1 MTRSE
6 LHAHA
11 ERLGIP
17 RRTLA
22 QVKDLFAKCEKKNKR
37 KAISQANLLLN
48 HGRLEDD
55 AMAYVREYLA

>member
-1 MTRSE
+1 MNRTE

-17 RRTLA
+17 KRTLA
-22 QVKDLFAKCEKKNKR
+22 QVVETLNQAKKR
-37 KAISQANLLLN
+37 NADMACARLMAA

-55 AMAYVREYLA
+55 AMAYVREYLK

>member
-1 MTRSE
+1 MNRFD

-17 RRTLA
+17 LRTKA
-22 QVKDLFAKCEKKNKR
+22 QVQETIR
-37 KAISQANLLLN
+37 KAVKNNSDSSCACLLLT

-55 AMAYVREYLA
+55 AREWLKANYPNA